1 MEIHDDY
8 IRTVDKLWH
17 DLCALLPDE
26 PIDGLVYWSDG
37 TEIQADSQDAADR
50 LADVFDDLYG
60 CNTVVTGWYDAE
72 QDERDG
78 CVDKHTGWYYCSIE

>member
-1 MEIHDDY
+1 MEINDDY

-26 PIDGLVYWSDG
+26 PTDKLIYWSDG
-37 TEIQADSQDAADR
+37 SEILASSQYAADR

-60 CNTVVTGWYDAE
+60 CHNVMTGGYDAE

-78 CVDKHTGWYYCSIE
+78 CVDKYTGWYYCSIE